1 MPPQI
6 SGQMSKIISSRHFW
20 LVLAMFALGVVLH
33 YPQQILNTD
42 SPSLLAFLGLTRHAV
57 ERVFLL
63 LPVIY
68 IGLIFGIKAG
78 LASLA
83 VALVIM
89 LPRAIFLSTSPPD
102 ALFETCGVILIGG
115 IVNLW
120 FHLHRRDIARR
131 KRAEGMLTKIIDGS
145 SIPAFVI
152 NKQHMVTHWNTA
164 IEALTGIKRGKIIST
179 DEQWRAFYTEKR
191 PTMADLIVDGAPADK
206 IASHYQGKCE
216 ISRLIDSAYE
226 AEDWFPALGE
236 SGRWLHFTAS
246 PLKDNSGE
254 VIGAMET
261 LEDVTE
267 REQAEEELRKTR
279 DYLSSLLQHANAP
292 IIVWDR
298 DQRITIFNTAFEQL
312 TGYIAEEVVG
322 QPLSMLFPEASRD
335 ESLTKIRQTLSGEY
349 WESVEIPI
357 LRKDGESRIA
367 LWNSANIY
375 DKDGKTLLATIAQGQ
390 DITERKSAE
399 KNLRY
404 YLQEITRAQEEER
417 KRIAREL
424 HDDTAQDLVVLSREL
439 DSFVV
444 SAINNLSAEEI
455 SYVERLRQQ
464 TEHIL
469 DGVHRFSQDLR
480 PSVLDDLGLV
490 PALEWLTSDLT
501 NHFGIAIAL
510 EVLGSVRRFP
520 PEMELVLFRIAQ
532 EALRNMWK
540 HSEASKAWVT
550 LEFGDDKTMLTVK
563 DNGRGFELPERIED
577 LTVAGKLG
585 LAGMQERAQLI
596 GGRLRLESE
605 PGKGTTVTLEVP
617 V

>member
-1 MPPQI
+1 MPPL
-6 SGQMSKIISSRHFW
+6 SSRVSKVMANHRFW
-20 LVLAMFALGVVLH
+20 LVVVLFALGVVLH
-33 YPQQILNTD
+33 YPQQILGTE
-42 SPSLLAFLGLTRHAV
+42 SSSLLSSLGLTRHAV

-63 LPVIY
+63 LPVTY
-68 IGLIFGIKAG
+68 VGLVFGLKAG
-78 LASLA
+78 LASLGVVLA
-83 VALVIM
+83 IM
-89 LPRAIFLSTSPPD
+89 LPRAIWVSSSPPD
-102 ALFETCGVILIGG
+102 AIFESVGIIIIGG
-115 IVNLW
+115 VVNLW
-120 FHLHRRDIARR
+120 FHFHRRDIARR
-131 KRAEGMLTKIIDGS
+131 KSAEAMLTKIIDGS
-145 SIPAFVI
+145 SIPAFVV
-152 NKQHMVTHWNTA
+152 NKQHVVTHWNTA
-164 IEALTGIKRGKIIST
+164 LESLSAIKKEEIIGT
-179 DEQWRAFYTEKR
+179 DEQWRAFYPEKR
-191 PTMADLIVDGAPADK
+191 PVMADLIVDGVKSTK
-206 IASHYQGKCE
+206 IAEHYGGKYKK
-216 ISRLIDSAYE
+216 SRLIKGAYE

-236 SGRWLHFTAS
+236 EGRWLHFTAS
-246 PLKDNSGE
+246 PIRNDLGQ
-254 VIGAMET
+254 VIGAIET

-267 REQAEEELRKTR
+267 RKQAEEELRRTR
-279 DYLSSLLQHANAP
+279 DYLGSLLQYANAP

-335 ESLTKIRQTLSGEY
+335 ESLTKIRQTLGGEY

-357 LRKDGESRIA
+357 LLKDGESRIA

-399 KNLRY
+399 ENLRY
-404 YLQEITRAQEEER
+404 YLQEITKAQEEER
-417 KRIAREL
+417 RRIAREL

-444 SAINNLSAEEI
+444 SAINHLSVEDI

-501 NHFGIAIAL
+501 EHFGIAV
-510 EVLGSVRRFP
+510 EMKVVGSVRRFP
-520 PEMELVLFRIAQ
+520 PEMELVVFRIAQ
-532 EALRNMWK
+532 EALRNVWK
-540 HSEASKAWVT
+540 HSGASKARVT
-550 LEFGDDKTMLTVK
+550 LKFGDDKTVLTVEDEGK
-563 DNGRGFELPERIED
+563 GFELPERIGD

-596 GGRLRLESE
+596 GGKLSLRSE
-605 PGKGTTVTLEVP
+605 PGKGTTLTLEVP